1 MDLSRTPPGGMPPLV
16 LPLAVSKKIY
26 FRDTDGPTVD
36 AGFSVSKKSAFLLL
50 TRILKSPRTSSTPRG
65 KGDTD
70 MTGQTIAYRR
80 VSTTDQVT
88 DRQLPDM
95 AFDREFSDQCSGSST
110 NRPGLK
116 ACLDFIRDGD
126 TLVVHSMDR
135 LARNLPDMLALVG
148 DLTKRGVT
156 LKFHKEGLTFTGEK
170 NPMQDLQLAIMGAV
184 AQFEL
189 AMIRERQKEGVAAAK
204 KAGKHCGRKATLTEE
219 QTREVIARAEA
230 GADKSKLAGEFG
242 ISRATIYN
250 VIERAKTGK

>member
-1 MDLSRTPPGGMPPLV
+1 
-16 LPLAVSKKIY
+16 
-26 FRDTDGPTVD
+26 
-36 AGFSVSKKSAFLLL
+36 
-50 TRILKSPRTSSTPRG
+50 
-65 KGDTD
+65 
-70 MTGQTIAYRR
+70 MTGQVIAYRR

-95 AFDREFSDQCSGSST
+95 TFDREFDDKCSGSTT
-110 NRPGLK
+110 NRPGLA
-116 ACLDFIRDGD
+116 ACLDFIREGD

-135 LARNLPDMLALVG
+135 LARNLPDMLKLVG

-204 KAGKHCGRKATLTEE
+204 KAGKHCGRKATLSPE
-219 QTREVIARAEA
+219 QAQEVMARIA
-230 GADKSKLAGEFG
+230 AGEDKASIAKG
-242 ISRATIYN
+242 MGVSRATIYN
-250 VIERAKTGK
+250 VIAREAKE